1 MAALARLVAQRGA
14 IWLYARRLAAHWRD
28 ILMPLKDGEG
38 ALLIAHSGD
47 IEPVLVALFP
57 NAEHAAWGKP
67 FDCCE
72 GARLSFDGDPPRF
85 TSLEILRV

>member
-1 MAALARLVAQRGA
+1 
-14 IWLYARRLAAHWRD
+14 
-28 ILMPLKDGEG
+28 MPLKDGEG